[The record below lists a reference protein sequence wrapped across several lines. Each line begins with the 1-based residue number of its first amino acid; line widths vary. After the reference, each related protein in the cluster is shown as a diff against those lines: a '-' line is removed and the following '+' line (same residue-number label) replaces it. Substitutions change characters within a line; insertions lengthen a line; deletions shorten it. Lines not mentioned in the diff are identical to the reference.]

1 MPATAE
7 VLTLLGGVMAPVFG
21 LIGLGAILGRSGV
34 LTAAGGRDLSQLLYY
49 VALPVQLVVLTARV
63 DVTERFDVRAVAAML
78 VALLAGMVGA
88 WWASPRVPATERGCV
103 LNGAARGNGAFIGL
117 PVVDLAA
124 RALAPEQHAELVG
137 TYAVLLAPSVISFNV
152 GAVIAFRLPHHGV
165 TWLGVRGALAE
176 LPRSPLIIAVV
187 VGSALSAWH
196 PGLLTGTTLG
206 NVLDLLAA
214 TAVPLALLSAGQ
226 GLDFAHLREHP
237 RTIGLTVLAKLVV
250 VPAIAWAVARGCGAT
265 PAAVF
270 AVTILMA
277 SPAAIASVPMARM
290 LGGDA
295 ALMAALVTAT
305 TVMAPLT
312 MLLWLLVVGP

>member
-1 MPATAE
+1 MPATGD
-7 VLTLLGGVMAPVFG
+7 VLTLLGAVMAPVFG
-21 LIGLGAILGRSGV
+21 LIGLGAILGRCGV
-34 LTAAGGRDLSQLLYY
+34 LTPAGGRDLSQLLYY

-63 DVTERFDVRAVAAML
+63 DVTERFDLRAVGAML
-78 VALLAGMVGA
+78 GALVVGMVGA
-88 WWASPRVPATERGCV
+88 WWASARLPAAERGCV
-103 LNGAARGNGAFIGL
+103 LNGAARGNGAFVGL

-124 RALAPEQHAELVG
+124 RALAPEQHAALVG
-137 TYAVLLAPSVISFNV
+137 SYAVLLAPSIISFNV

-165 TWLGVRGALAE
+165 SWSGVRGALAE
-176 LPRSPLIIAVV
+176 LPRSPLIIAVII
-187 VGSALSAWH
+187 GSTLGAWH
-196 PGLLTGTTLG
+196 PGLLSGTAVG

-214 TAVPLALLSAGQ
+214 TAIPLALLSAGQ

-237 RTIGLTVLAKLVV
+237 RTIGLTVLAKLVL
-250 VPAIAWAVARGCGAT
+250 VPALAWAIARGCGAS

-305 TVMAPLT
+305 TVIAPLT
-312 MLLWLLVVGP
+312 MLGWLLVVGP